1 MILTDSVLLSA
12 RRIVRFGED
21 HPMFENDAKKLAE
34 AILMTTKP
42 LEESM
47 KVDLDGLA
55 RNIKAC
61 IDPKKDVG
69 GWAYMVDEMVRHI
82 RQLEANIG
90 AGDTAISQLNQH
102 VDALNEAY
110 PPPSDVVL
118 LKNEIDGMG
127 EYLDK
132 QADLLRQCQKKL
144 RWGLD
149 EISQEL
155 VEAIEELIGPEP
167 PERDGPEV

>member
-1 MILTDSVLLSA
+1 
-12 RRIVRFGED
+12 
-21 HPMFENDAKKLAE
+21 MFENDAKKLAE